1 MVLKPLLPLKV
12 KDMFQKVLIAE
23 DQHTIHKGLVVTLK
37 ELAVKET
44 QTVQYCDDAF
54 LKIKSAIHSNSPFDL
69 LITDLSFKEDYRE
82 KKLVGGEDLIQAVRE
97 LQPDLKIVVFSVE
110 HRIGKI
116 KRLIDCYDIDAYVE
130 KGRDESKEMKKAL
143 QALKEGTH
151 YFSEGIE
158 QLLRNANDIRETDQ
172 YDQLILQLL
181 AKGLKREQIA
191 DYFEERNLPN
201 KSLRSI
207 EKRLTNL
214 KLLFNAQTS
223 EQLIAIS
230 IDRGLI

>member
-1 MVLKPLLPLKV
+1 
-12 KDMFQKVLIAE
+12 MFQKVLIAE
-23 DQHTIHKGLVVTLK
+23 DQHTIHKGLEVTLK
-37 ELAVKET
+37 ELDVQEVDM
-44 QTVQYCDDAF
+44 VQYCDDAL
-54 LKIKSAIHSNSPFDL
+54 LKIQCAIQANQPYDV
-69 LITDLSFKEDYRE
+69 LITDLSFKEDHRP
-82 KKLVGGEDLIQAVRE
+82 KKLASGEDLIRVLHE
-97 LQPDLKIVVFSVE
+97 IQPNLKIIVFSVE

-116 KRLIDCYDIDAYVE
+116 KNLIDSYDINAYVE
-130 KGRDESKEMKKAL
+130 KGRDESREIKKAL
-143 QALKEGTH
+143 EAILEGDH
-151 YFSEGIE
+151 YFSDGVQ

-191 DYFEERNLPN
+191 DYFEERDLPN

>member
-1 MVLKPLLPLKV
+1 
-12 KDMFQKVLIAE
+12 MFQKVLIAE
-23 DQHTIHKGLVVTLK
+23 DQHTIHKGLEVTLK
-37 ELAVKET
+37 ELDVNEV
-44 QTVQYCDDAF
+44 QTVQYCDDAL
-54 LKIKSAIHSNSPFDL
+54 LKIKSAINSNAPFDL
-69 LITDLSFKEDYRE
+69 LITDLSFKEDHR
-82 KKLVGGEDLIQAVRE
+82 KKDLISGEDLIEVVKD
-97 LQPDLKIVVFSVE
+97 LQPNLKIVVFSVE

-116 KRLIDCYDIDAYVE
+116 KNLIDVFNIDAYVE
-130 KGRDESKEMKKAL
+130 KGRDESREIKNAL
-143 QALKEGTH
+143 RAISSGTN
-151 YFSEGIE
+151 YYSDGIE
-158 QLLRNANDIRETDQ
+158 QLLRNAVDIRETDQ